1 MMADAASLSAPNP
14 PVLGGKQMN
23 GTNRSGCSAAW
34 ASYVL
39 AASLAAMSTT
49 ALAQEADY
57 EIWALDQGTHMLHI
71 YDDALEEVD
80 RIDLGAES
88 IEVPHMISF
97 TPDHSH
103 AVIASTR
110 SGDVTVIRTGDRKIV
125 ASIKTGPGT
134 HMAGA
139 RPDGGAIIADVIGA
153 GDVPR
158 DGKVVEITA
167 GDAGSFT
174 LGRELVIA
182 EDPLFVENESRF
194 NDVAA
199 ICHDFSAD
207 GRYARAASATRRTS
221 SRSRR
226 IRAAPSSRY
235 AGRSRCR
242 RRTLRSARRRA
253 SPSSTSPSARWSRR
267 CNRTPTTRTAI
278 FTASASG

>member
-23 GTNRSGCSAAW
+23 GTNRSGRSAAW

-57 EIWALDQGTHMLHI
+57 EIWALDQGTHMLHM
-71 YDDALEEVD
+71 YDGALEEVD

-167 GDAGSFT
+167 GDDGSFT

-207 GRYARAASATRRTS
+207 GRYAYVTLGPGLADGGLVVLDTDSFTLAKVFPPDELKVNCGTARTVDGS
-221 SRSRR
+221 KMFVTGGG
-226 IRAAPSSRY
+226 ADVGA
-235 AGRSRCR
+235 
-242 RRTLRSARRRA
+242 
-253 SPSSTSPSARWSRR
+253 
-267 CNRTPTTRTAI
+267 
-278 FTASASG
+278 